1 MRILDRLRHWKSPY
15 EVRDVKPDTYHAVRF
30 VLWIILIANFAV
42 AAAKILIGYW
52 IKSNSLS
59 ADGIHSLTDGSS
71 NIVGLIGIHFA
82 FQPEDK
88 EHPYGHKKFE
98 TLTGLFIAAMLVFL
112 GFRIISTA
120 FNRFMHPVMPDVTI
134 ESLIALFLTL
144 IINIFV

>member
-1 MRILDRLRHWKSPY
+1 M
-15 EVRDVKPDTYHAVRF
+15 RDVKPDTYHAVRF

-88 EHPYGHKKFE
+88 EPPYGHKKFE

-112 GFRIISTA
+112 GFRS
-120 FNRFMHPVMPDVTI
+120 
-134 ESLIALFLTL
+134 
-144 IINIFV
+144 